1 MDIYE
6 EAAKLAEHIHDSE
19 QAENYRKLKEEV
31 LKDPNSR
38 KMVEYYK
45 ELQAEAQKKILGGS
59 EPPKELMEKISKMGE
74 VLNFN
79 PQITEFFVA
88 EYNLRTLAHDM
99 LKIIADA
106 CDLDTAWLE
115 E

>member
-6 EAAKLAEHIHDSE
+6 EAALLATHIHESE
-19 QAENYRKLKEEV
+19 QAQNYRQLKKEV
-31 LKDPNSR
+31 LSNPQDR

-45 ELQAEAQKKILGGS
+45 ELQTEAQKKIMAG
-59 EPPKELMEKISKMGE
+59 EEAPKELMDKIAKMGE

-79 PQITEFFVA
+79 PKITEFFVA
-88 EYNLRTLAHDM
+88 EYNLRTMAHDM